1 MRDVAIHP
9 SYNHMNHYDDDTT
22 APEVKPINNETDHTF
37 SLHHSNHYDDEP
49 RSGVVPIVHPPTDV
63 VKSLV

>member
-1 MRDVAIHP
+1 
-9 SYNHMNHYDDDTT
+9 MNHYDDDDT

-37 SLHHSNHYDDEP
+37 SYHHSNHYDDEP
-49 RSGVVPIVHPPTDV
+49 HNGVVPIVHPPTDV